1 MKDQIIQAIKN
12 ATLEAPIWD
21 DDGRI
26 SVDYVQTYVTT
37 GKVTRKAIEEAAP
50 RFTRDVLAQHLASL
64 SPRTVEAPES
74 PEEMPD
80 TDIDDHSVNVQ
91 AYLRQRI
98 KSSEDEAKYIAELAE
113 KGIDINRIARIVAG
127 IIGRAQ

>member
-26 SVDYVQTYVTT
+26 SVDYVQTYVTE

-50 RFTRDVLAQHLASL
+50 RFTRDVLAQHFASL
-64 SPRTVEAPES
+64 SPRTVEVPE
-74 PEEMPD
+74 PPAEMPN

-91 AYLRQRI
+91 AYLARRI
-98 KSSEDEAKYIAELAE
+98 KTAEEDAKYVKELAE

>member
-1 MKDQIIQAIKN
+1 M
-12 ATLEAPIWD
+12 
-21 DDGRI
+21 
-26 SVDYVQTYVTT
+26 
-37 GKVTRKAIEEAAP
+37 
-50 RFTRDVLAQHLASL
+50 LAQHLASL
-64 SPRTVEAPES
+64 SPRTVEQPES
-74 PEEMPD
+74 PEEMPS
-80 TDIDDHSVNVQ
+80 TDIDYHSVNVQ